1 MRTIKVVIEVDV
13 SDTELLALLGLGS
26 AVEAAPV
33 NAPVET
39 VVETATEEP
48 NQFKC
53 PYCDYT
59 GKSQNS
65 VNSHLKYCKH
75 KPKKDKKAKKEKKE
89 KKKEKKERKSRT
101 KEPLNPFA
109 ADAAAQAERRR
120 AAAEKRRAALLEK
133 KKEKKEVYKPPTD
146 AEVNDLVVTQ
156 LLARS
161 GEFLTSGQIASAHK
175 KRAVKKYGDTVET
188 RKGLEPLEGR
198 IANVMRRIESILSAD
213 EVMGMDMTG
222 EDSYQLGVLSIENI
236 KKANLLAELS

>member
-13 SDTELLALLGLGS
+13 SDTELLALLGLGT

-33 NAPVET
+33 EAPVEA
-39 VVETATEEP
+39 VVETVTEEP
-48 NQFKC
+48 KQFKC
-53 PYCDYT
+53 PHCDYT

-75 KPKKDKKAKKEKKE
+75 KPKKDKKAKKE
-89 KKKEKKERKSRT
+89 EKKERKSRI
-101 KEPLNPFA
+101 KEPPNPFA

-161 GEFLTSGQIASAHK
+161 GEFLTSAQIASAHK
-175 KRAVKKYGDTVET
+175 KRAVKKYGDTAET

>member
-65 VNSHLKYCKH
+65 VNSHFLRSASSARPCC
-75 KPKKDKKAKKEKKE
+75 PACAEAAIAPS
-89 KKKEKKERKSRT
+89 RKLA
-101 KEPLNPFA
+101 PLTFCAIARPA
-109 ADAAAQAERRR
+109 VTGAAASSAGALHSYR
-120 AAAEKRRAALLEK
+120 ALSGSHPVA
-133 KKEKKEVYKPPTD
+133 TSS
-146 AEVNDLVVTQ
+146 T
-156 LLARS
+156 ARS
-161 GEFLTSGQIASAHK
+161 
-175 KRAVKKYGDTVET
+175 
-188 RKGLEPLEGR
+188 
-198 IANVMRRIESILSAD
+198 
-213 EVMGMDMTG
+213 
-222 EDSYQLGVLSIENI
+222 
-236 KKANLLAELS
+236 

>member
-13 SDTELLALLGLGS
+13 SDTELLALLGLGT

-33 NAPVET
+33 EAPVEV
-39 VVETATEEP
+39 VVESDTEEP
-48 NQFKC
+48 EQFKC
-53 PYCDYT
+53 PYCDFT

-75 KPKKDKKAKKEKKE
+75 KPKKDKKAKKE
-89 KKKEKKERKSRT
+89 KKEKKERKSRT

-175 KRAVKKYGDTVET
+175 RRAVKKYGDTVET

-198 IANVMRRIESILSAD
+198 IANVMRSIESILSAD
-213 EVMGMDMTG
+213 EVMGMDVTG

>member
-13 SDTELLALLGLGS
+13 SDTELLALLGLGT

-33 NAPVET
+33 EAPVEA
-39 VVETATEEP
+39 VVESDTEEP
-48 NQFKC
+48 KQFKC
-53 PYCDYT
+53 PYCDFT

-75 KPKKDKKAKKEKKE
+75 KPKKDKKAKKEE
-89 KKKEKKERKSRT
+89 KVKKERKSRT

-120 AAAEKRRAALLEK
+120 AAAEKRRAAILAK

-146 AEVNDLVVTQ
+146 AEVNGLVVTQ